1 MESGDR
7 WVDSS
12 LQCVVG
18 KDVDLLDIYFY
29 GGMQKVWDGKPISG
43 SDSEYLGWRMVLVI
57 KSYT

>member
-18 KDVDLLDIYFY
+18 KDVDLLDILATSMVVCKKCGMGNLFQGQILSIL
-29 GGMQKVWDGKPISG
+29 GGEWFLS
-43 SDSEYLGWRMVLVI
+43 
-57 KSYT
+57 